1 MNVLRKFHLEDRE
14 YGGWVILRWAL
25 RRYVVKMEIDCEN
38 GIGMELAWS
47 RVQWRTLVISILN
60 IRVLQPQ
67 Y

>member
-1 MNVLRKFHLEDRE
+1 
-14 YGGWVILRWAL
+14 
-25 RRYVVKMEIDCEN
+25 VKMEIDCEN